1 MSGKKYNQFFKQ
13 QSGDGTDKARKGD
26 DDKLHELLDAVM
38 ENLDGIQG
46 FAVPSS
52 AVDEVMKL
60 LPEDLPDG
68 LRDAFLLSKQIGES
82 DAILTQAAQT
92 ARRLE
97 MMSNG
102 VMMEVGERYS
112 ITPQNSP
119 EGTYATRIIT
129 AASIE
134 ELRGYV
140 QALSQAY
147 DQAMLAFTESYRIVH
162 TLMTHPAVTV
172 RIGAG
177 ELKTVPNAEH
187 ERLLTLQSERDRVR
201 SIHIAAGITHLEQM
215 VKQGKL
221 DEQGLGAAV
230 GTLFKEANA
239 LALQVELRDDEEE
252 GHDGDEG

>member
-1 MSGKKYNQFFKQ
+1 MSGKKYDQFFKQ
-13 QSGDGTDKARKGD
+13 QKQPGEGKNNRDNIPEDVLNEVLESLKGFD
-26 DDKLHELLDAVM
+26 
-38 ENLDGIQG
+38 G

-60 LPEDLPDG
+60 LPENLPDG

-92 ARRLE
+92 AHRLE

-102 VMMEVGERYS
+102 IMMEVGERHN

-119 EGTYATRIIT
+119 DGTYATRIIE

-134 ELRGYV
+134 EMRGYV
-140 QALSQAY
+140 QALSQAL
-147 DQAMLAFTESYRIVH
+147 DQAMLAFTESYRITH

-177 ELKTVPNAEH
+177 ELKTMPNAEQ
-187 ERLLTLQSERDRVR
+187 EQLLTLQPERDRVR
-201 SIHIAAGITHLEQM
+201 SIHIAAGITRLEQM
-215 VKQGKL
+215 VKAGKL
-221 DEQGLGAAV
+221 DEAGLGEAV
-230 GTLFKEANA
+230 GKLFKEANE
-239 LALQVELRDDEEE
+239 LARQVELRGAEED
-252 GHDGDEG
+252 GHDR